1 MPRPNSKATDAI
13 WDAFSS
19 SLLAEKEKRPTG
31 SGWLTVHQIGKKI
44 GKSFAATQTFIRRN
58 RDKFDTFRG
67 CVAKGNRLV
76 TTIWWKPKQSTKQPI
91 KRLKT
96 QGNHL

>member
-1 MPRPNSKATDAI
+1 MPRPTLRTTDEI

-19 SLLAEKEKRPTG
+19 SLLAAKEKRPSG

-44 GKSFAATQTFIRRN
+44 GKSFAATHTFIRRN
-58 RDKFDTFRG
+58 RDKFDQFRG

-76 TTIWWKPKQSTKQPI
+76 TAVWWKPKQSTKQPI

-96 QGNHL
+96 QGNHP